1 MSVNNVLHSNVNYNK
16 FSKLKFREV
25 FMCWGH
31 EGSSYAIGVEFMA
44 IEVENFK
51 VMGSEN
57 RGHEGSFYVLGVEFM
72 AIEVENFKVMGSENK
87 AMVGKDR
94 LLREGIL

>member
-1 MSVNNVLHSNVNYNK
+1 
-16 FSKLKFREV
+16 
-25 FMCWGH
+25 
-31 EGSSYAIGVEFMA
+31 MA